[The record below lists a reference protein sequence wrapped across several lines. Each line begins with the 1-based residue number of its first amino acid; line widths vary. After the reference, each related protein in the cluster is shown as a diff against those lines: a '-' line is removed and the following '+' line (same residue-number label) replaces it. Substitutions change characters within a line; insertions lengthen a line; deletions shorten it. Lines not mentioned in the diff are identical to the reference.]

1 MGDGLR
7 ESIVDPDVTSLTI
20 DVRGNLYVSG
30 NISSE
35 EKKIINIA
43 KRVNNGW
50 EMLSEKKDYAFI
62 NINSY
67 NEINTL
73 LVNSEGDLFIAGGF
87 ATMGGIS
94 ANNIA
99 KWDGSRWSA
108 LGSGTDYTINAIAMD
123 ASGKL
128 YAGGTFDT
136 AGGIFVEDHIAV
148 WDGKSWNALHNPT
161 CGDVNAL
168 AVDLSGNLYVGGSKS
183 TPNLTEYVDK
193 WDGQKWSMIDSGM
206 NYSVMKFAVDK
217 SGKLYAVGHL
227 HKSDESIIIKWDGK
241 SWESLGNQIN
251 GDVKDILVDDS
262 GNIYVGGQFDA
273 AGGVSVKNIAK
284 WDGNSWSA
292 LENGINKA
300 VYALAL
306 DSSGNLYAGGVFDTA
321 GGVAAKNIAKWDG
334 NSWSNL
340 GSGTKGQLYNAND
353 GNIYAMT
360 ADGSSSLY
368 VGGTF
373 IIAGGKSS
381 YLVAQ
386 CKLDNTSVYP
396 HRTIDHS
403 KPSITFDSRTGLL
416 RLSLQSATEV
426 HYKIFTLD
434 GRQISHGSKLMNKG
448 NSTLRLKNA
457 GKIARG
463 TYVVK
468 VNAGKESI
476 RFRMMVE
483 R

>member
-1 MGDGLR
+1 LDTFGNLYACGWFDTAGGIYTTDVAKWNGTEWSTLGSGSIGGQVLALTLDAYNNLYAGGLYFCISKWDGNTWHQMGDGLR

-20 DVRGNLYVSG
+20 DVRGTLYVSG

-284 WDGNSWSA
+284 W
-292 LENGINKA
+292 
-300 VYALAL
+300 
-306 DSSGNLYAGGVFDTA
+306 TA
-321 GGVAAKNIAKWDG
+321 I
-334 NSWSNL
+334 
-340 GSGTKGQLYNAND
+340 
-353 GNIYAMT
+353 
-360 ADGSSSLY
+360 
-368 VGGTF
+368 
-373 IIAGGKSS
+373 
-381 YLVAQ
+381 
-386 CKLDNTSVYP
+386 
-396 HRTIDHS
+396 
-403 KPSITFDSRTGLL
+403 
-416 RLSLQSATEV
+416 
-426 HYKIFTLD
+426 
-434 GRQISHGSKLMNKG
+434 HGA
-448 NSTLRLKNA
+448 RLKMELIKLFMRLHWTA
-457 GKIARG
+457 QGIFMPVAYLIQPVVWQLKILPNG
-463 TYVVK
+463 
-468 VNAGKESI
+468 
-476 RFRMMVE
+476 
-483 R
+483 